1 MANMSSGGGLS
12 NGKLEMAS
20 ATEAD
25 VLSGETFYAQNKE
38 LKTGAM
44 ANRGAWSSTI
54 DPGTSVTIPQGY
66 HDGNGKVTAN
76 NTVSQTT
83 NSQSVANEVSTATVT
98 FTKDA
103 KVVIVN
109 ASGNGYGPGTCINQQ
124 SSSAGFA
131 QLVSTGY
138 FTEHSFG
145 TWGTMYYVGY
155 GINVKAGTNLVLR
168 DFQQGGS
175 ITIRYID

>member
-44 ANRGAWSSTI
+44 ANRGAWSSAI
-54 DPGTSVTIPQGY
+54 KSGTSVTVPQGY
-66 HDGNGKVTAN
+66 HNGEGKVTAS
-76 NTVSQTT
+76 NTVSQSSE
-83 NSQSVANEVSTATVT
+83 SQSVANETSTATIT
-98 FTKDA
+98 FSKDA
-103 KVVIVN
+103 KVVVVN
-109 ASGNGYGPGTCINQQ
+109 ASGNGYGPGTCINQK
-124 SSSAGFA
+124 SSSAGFT
-131 QLVSTGY
+131 QLVSAGN
-138 FTEHSFG
+138 FTEHPFG
-145 TWGTMYYVGY
+145 TWGPMYYAGY
-155 GINVKAGTNLVLR
+155 GINVKKGSNLVLQA
-168 DFQQGGS
+168 FQQGGN